1 MLSRNG
7 LEPARR
13 GGNHGRRRTR
23 ERASRLQDNP
33 FDAASRSGGGGGVP
47 HALASFAMP
56 HPVRIDVKIL
66 ESREAIDEANGREAH
81 DDITAG
87 GDSGQQLDRRQDR
100 LRLKRLA
107 LSQIAAAGRSQSRPS
122 SVTGEMTAPSVQQV
136 ADEPESG
143 ICPAGTPRSA
153 VGEHPEGEVPAV
165 ALANSKG
172 EPQPRYAVQQV
183 HGIQIADPHRA

>member
-1 MLSRNG
+1 MLQRKRNDV
-7 LEPARR
+7 PALLSPQHGDGPISAPCRWR
-13 GGNHGRRRTR
+13 LYDCLGG
-23 ERASRLQDNP
+23 
-33 FDAASRSGGGGGVP
+33 
-47 HALASFAMP
+47 
-56 HPVRIDVKIL
+56 
-66 ESREAIDEANGREAH
+66 
-81 DDITAG
+81 
-87 GDSGQQLDRRQDR
+87 QLDRRQDR

-153 VGEHPEGEVPAV
+153 VGEHPEGEVPPV